1 MHKLR
6 LFTVF
11 YKSTLLLSGLFS
23 MAVAGLGGK
32 LGFITAF
39 GIAFMT
45 GGWVLSLYYKE
56 VTHKNEYVYYQNMG
70 IAKSTLVIS
79 CILVN
84 IIIGAI
90 CIIYDH
96 AWCFRGR
103 QHTKRYSERI
113 ILSDIYLKCTTGDIL
128 GIFGRNGTVLVNQPC
143 WKLYSVWKTQTIN
156 SSE

>member
-1 MHKLR
+1 MHKLK

-11 YKSTLLLSGLFS
+11 YKSTLTLSVLFS
-23 MAVAGLGGK
+23 ITIAVIGGG
-32 LGFITAF
+32 LGFITVF

-96 AWCFRGR
+96 A
-103 QHTKRYSERI
+103 
-113 ILSDIYLKCTTGDIL
+113 
-128 GIFGRNGTVLVNQPC
+128 
-143 WKLYSVWKTQTIN
+143 
-156 SSE
+156 

>member
-11 YKSTLLLSGLFS
+11 YKSTLLLSVLFS
-23 MAVAGLGGK
+23 ITVAGLGGK

-45 GGWVLSLYYKE
+45 GGCVLSLYYKG

-96 AWCFRGR
+96 A
-103 QHTKRYSERI
+103 
-113 ILSDIYLKCTTGDIL
+113 
-128 GIFGRNGTVLVNQPC
+128 
-143 WKLYSVWKTQTIN
+143 
-156 SSE
+156 

>member
-1 MHKLR
+1 MHKLK

-11 YKSTLLLSGLFS
+11 YKSTLTLSVLFS
-23 MAVAGLGGK
+23 VTIAVIGGG
-32 LGFITAF
+32 LGFITVF

-96 AWCFRGR
+96 A
-103 QHTKRYSERI
+103 
-113 ILSDIYLKCTTGDIL
+113 
-128 GIFGRNGTVLVNQPC
+128 
-143 WKLYSVWKTQTIN
+143 
-156 SSE
+156 